1 MRNLKAIEGLTIVA
15 GLGCDHGCRN
25 RGSRRRYLGRSV
37 TNGSLICL
45 SGIAEGKHYQ
55 KTFGEA
61 K

>member
-1 MRNLKAIEGLTIVA
+1 M
-15 GLGCDHGCRN
+15 
-25 RGSRRRYLGRSV
+25 

-61 K
+61 KEFTTSMLVLILVSVIMIN